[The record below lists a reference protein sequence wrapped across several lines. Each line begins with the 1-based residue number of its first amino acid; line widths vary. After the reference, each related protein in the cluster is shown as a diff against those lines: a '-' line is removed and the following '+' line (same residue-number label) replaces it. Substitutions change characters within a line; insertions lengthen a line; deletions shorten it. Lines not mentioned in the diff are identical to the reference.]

1 MIKKINAIK
10 KIGVFDDFHWVD
22 LPDLT
27 VKNILYG
34 WNYSGKTTLSRVF
47 ACMENKSLN
56 SYYPEGE
63 FNLELTNDEVHSNY
77 THSNISECAI
87 IVRVFNEDFKEKNIS
102 WNGQEFNPILL
113 LGEESIETQAK
124 IDELK
129 AKLLAT
135 LERKEECAKEE
146 TTTEKDYESKLSQKA
161 TSIKETLRLGT
172 FTKIHFKPIVN
183 GMEDDFE
190 SYKIDDDKID
200 EQIAISTS
208 TDKLDP
214 IEELAF
220 TSSYSNLY
228 DRTKIALEKVPSAS
242 SIIKKFEENEDLS
255 DWVSTGI
262 KLHSP
267 NEECNFCGNNYTQER
282 NDELQKHFSE
292 EYNALISEIK
302 GIREAVIAA
311 KIEFIKPDKTRFYK
325 SLGEKFETT
334 SADLE
339 TEITNYNT
347 RLVNLDEIL
356 KIKETSVFDKLDIH
370 SNEDNL
376 ETLTNKLENYVTVIK
391 EHNKLTEEFEE
402 GKSKATESLKKHYAS
417 LFIVDNDYFSLK
429 KKERVYGLLK
439 ERYARWV
446 DTIKTEISTLEA
458 SISTAHKGK
467 DDLNKYIKA
476 FLGDD
481 HIKIEVVLNED
492 ANERFVIK
500 RGGNDANN
508 LSEGEKSA
516 IAFSYFL
523 IKLKEHPIEETIVYI
538 DDPISSLD
546 SNHIYH
552 IYHLINNCFFYFDDT
567 EGDSGA
573 NKTLCKQ
580 IFIST
585 HNFELLTLLKKL
597 PSNRQFIKT
606 TNLQVIRKDKDNS
619 TIVPMNRLF
628 LDFESEYNYLFTL
641 IKEQAGMNA
650 ADGENQV
657 QFLLLPNAV
666 RKFLETYTLSKIP
679 VNVGVE
685 KRAVKLFGEE
695 ATEIVKFLHHHSHQ
709 ENVDGL
715 GYHDGSIFNLNTV
728 CKEIITWL
736 QTKDL
741 MHYEALTGSI
751 SIS

>member
-1 MIKKINAIK
+1 MIKKINSIK
-10 KIGVFDDFHWVD
+10 KIGVFDDFRWAD

-47 ACMENKSLN
+47 VCMENKSLN
-56 SYYPEGE
+56 SDYQKGE
-63 FNLELTNDEVHSNY
+63 FDIELTNDELHSNY
-77 THSNISECAI
+77 THNNIGECAI
-87 IVRVFNEDFKEKNIS
+87 VVRVFNEDFKEKNIS

-129 AKLLAT
+129 TNLLAT
-135 LERKEECAKEE
+135 QERKEKCENEE
-146 TTTEKDYESKLSQKA
+146 TYAKKDYEGRLSQKA
-161 TSIKETLRLGT
+161 TSIKETLRLGN
-172 FTKIHFKPIVN
+172 FTKTHFKPIVN

-190 SYKIDDDKID
+190 SYRINNNKVT

-208 TDKLDP
+208 TDKLDS
-214 IEELAF
+214 IEEI
-220 TSSYSNLY
+220 TVDTSYSSLY
-228 DRTKIALEKVPSAS
+228 DRAKVALERVPSAS
-242 SIIKKFEENEDLS
+242 NIIKKFEENEDLS

-262 KLHSP
+262 KLHSV
-267 NEECNFCGNNYTQER
+267 NEECHFCGNTYTQER
-282 NDELQKHFSE
+282 NNELQEHFSE

-302 GIREAVIAA
+302 GIREAIIAA
-311 KIEFIKPDKTRFYK
+311 KINFVKPDKTRFYK
-325 SLGEKFETT
+325 SLSEKFKT
-334 SADLE
+334 SSEYLDA
-339 TEITNYNT
+339 EITNYNNT
-347 RLVNLDEIL
+347 LAKLDEVL
-356 KIKETSVFDKLDIH
+356 KNKETSIFDKLDIYE
-370 SNEDNL
+370 NEDNL
-376 ETLTNKLENYVTVIK
+376 ETLTKKLADYNDVIQ
-391 EHNKLTEEFEE
+391 EHNKITEEFEE
-402 GKSKATESLKKHYAS
+402 GKSAATESLKKHYAS
-417 LFIVDNDYFSLK
+417 SFIADNDYFALK
-429 KKERVYGLLK
+429 KKERDYGLLK
-439 ERYARWV
+439 EQYARRI
-446 DTIKTEISTLEA
+446 TNIIAEIDALEA
-458 SISTAHKGK
+458 SISAAHKGK

-476 FLGDD
+476 FLGGD

-492 ANERFVIK
+492 GNERFVIK

-552 IYHLINNCFFYFDDT
+552 IYHLINSCFFYFDES

-573 NKTLCKQ
+573 NKVRCKQ

-597 PSNRQFIKT
+597 PSNKKFIKT
-606 TNLQVIRKDKDNS
+606 TNLQIIRKDKDNS
-619 TIVPMNRLF
+619 IIVRMNRLF

-641 IKEQAGMNA
+641 INEQASMNA
-650 ADGENQV
+650 ADGENQA

-685 KRAVKLFGEE
+685 KRAIKLFGEE
-695 ATEIVKFLHHHSHQ
+695 ATEVVKFLHHHSHQ
-709 ENVDGL
+709 ENVDNL
-715 GYHDGSIFNLNTV
+715 GRHDGSIFNLNTV
-728 CKEIITWL
+728 CKEIISWL

-741 MHYEALTGSI
+741 IHYEALTGSI
-751 SIS
+751 SVN